1 MCKLRKL
8 MSRRTGMKI
17 KEYRDFSTEL
27 GKKLQIVFLIGVS
40 TKWPTLDCM
49 LLLSIIFICE
59 LL

>member
-1 MCKLRKL
+1 

-49 LLLSIIFICE
+49 LLLSIIFICGTP
-59 LL
+59 LLIL